1 MKIMK
6 RSFFL
11 HEINFFADSI
21 EPGTQILKI
30 EEYDEEEEIKRK
42 LQERE
47 EEERREK
54 REKVTII
61 IGTILFIVAI
71 ISGNISLQIRLIL
84 SIIAYI
90 ILGWDVVLKSFKNIT
105 KGNFMDENF
114 LMTIATF
121 GAFYLNESTEAVGVM
136 LFYKIGEYF
145 QDKAVSN
152 SRKSIEKLLDIRP
165 DYANIK
171 GENGELLTISPKK
184 LKKGDIIVVKAGEKI
199 PVDGIV
205 VKGESTLNTSALTGE
220 SLPLEVNINSE
231 VLSGSINGN
240 GILEVSFSLILQLIR

>member
-1 MKIMK
+1 
-6 RSFFL
+6 
-11 HEINFFADSI
+11 
-21 EPGTQILKI
+21 
-30 EEYDEEEEIKRK
+30 
-42 LQERE
+42 
-47 EEERREK
+47 
-54 REKVTII
+54 
-61 IGTILFIVAI
+61 
-71 ISGNISLQIRLIL
+71 
-84 SIIAYI
+84 
-90 ILGWDVVLKSFKNIT
+90 
-105 KGNFMDENF
+105 
-114 LMTIATF
+114 
-121 GAFYLNESTEAVGVM
+121 M

-240 GILEVSFSLILQLIR
+240 GILEVKVTKLFSDSTINR